1 MGLPQQSAGLA
12 GRSTKFIGRQEVLV
26 EIVKLSCL
34 LKHVLVLT
42 QLFRAVQVNK
52 LIERIRGPQQ
62 LRQKGLIS
70 CPRAQ
75 VLNQSESKLISS
87 DYLVNNCPGMPS

>member
-52 LIERIRGPQQ
+52 LIEGITTAETEG
-62 LRQKGLIS
+62 
-70 CPRAQ
+70 A
-75 VLNQSESKLISS
+75 
-87 DYLVNNCPGMPS
+87 YLVSKS

>member
-52 LIERIRGPQQ
+52 LIEGITTAETEG
-62 LRQKGLIS
+62 
-70 CPRAQ
+70 AYF
-75 VLNQSESKLISS
+75 VSKSS
-87 DYLVNNCPGMPS
+87 STQPN

>member
-52 LIERIRGPQQ
+52 LIEGITTAETEG
-62 LRQKGLIS
+62 
-70 CPRAQ
+70 A
-75 VLNQSESKLISS
+75 
-87 DYLVNNCPGMPS
+87 YLVSKSSSTQPN

>member
-1 MGLPQQSAGLA
+1 M
-12 GRSTKFIGRQEVLV
+12 LV

-52 LIERIRGPQQ
+52 LIEGITTAETEG
-62 LRQKGLIS
+62 
-70 CPRAQ
+70 A
-75 VLNQSESKLISS
+75 
-87 DYLVNNCPGMPS
+87 YLVSKSSSTQPN

>member
-1 MGLPQQSAGLA
+1 M
-12 GRSTKFIGRQEVLV
+12 LV

-52 LIERIRGPQQ
+52 LIEGITTAETEG
-62 LRQKGLIS
+62 
-70 CPRAQ
+70 AYF
-75 VLNQSESKLISS
+75 VSKSS
-87 DYLVNNCPGMPS
+87 STQPN